1 VKEVLFEK
9 VVFIWNKGALQLG
22 GVLHKDYLMNCRAKI
37 ADNKL
42 MNAMDSE
49 AETYMNLLWT
59 MMVKETVIENCLA
72 INNQQNTRQ
81 YRISLQ
87 MSPPDG

>member
-9 VVFIWNKGALQLG
+9 VVFIWNKGSLQLG
-22 GVLHKDYLMNCRAKI
+22 GVLHKDYLMNCRTKI
-37 ADNKL
+37 AGSKL

-59 MMVKETVIENCLA
+59 MLVKENC
-72 INNQQNTRQ
+72 
-81 YRISLQ
+81 YREWLSNK
-87 MSPPDG
+87 